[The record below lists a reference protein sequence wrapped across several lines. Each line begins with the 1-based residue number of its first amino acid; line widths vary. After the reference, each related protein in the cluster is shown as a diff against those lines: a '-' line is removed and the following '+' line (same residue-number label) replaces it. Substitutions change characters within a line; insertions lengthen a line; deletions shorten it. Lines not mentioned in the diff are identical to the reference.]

1 MVMKKMVKNTNGRS
15 KNQKWSSY
23 LYFKSVENY
32 LNGAINSK
40 KSKIANETSYEEKIQ
55 KVNLTNYLRGLEV
68 FLEEYCSF
76 AHNPY
81 ELIHYYQDL
90 RKTNDTDGLTA
101 FKQTVENYI
110 IWLKNERGLSGTT
123 AMNYQAHLRG
133 FLKWNDIILKFKN
146 YDEDSE
152 KAIRKAKY
160 SIDFYKEVEMGK
172 KIIGYVKNY
181 NLKMCMKW
189 MLISG
194 LGSKEIFSFKYGDL
208 RHLNYDNGM
217 VRIDSSRIKTG
228 VNFTTFIYS
237 EVKEL
242 VQKYLEMNKDAEDS
256 DYWMGEEPEKAY
268 HRYEKMFTSAYW
280 NMIHQEY
287 PEIKNISKKVFTFHS
302 YRSIFITLCRDLRVP
317 LHIENRFVAHSDDRL
332 TGAYAS
338 AKDLESNFKMIQEEL
353 FGVRSSDTREE
364 IEKEIMDRIIENILN
379 KGKRHTIFNNFDDNP
394 EDLKD
399 EDADMR
405 VGYVVQKIIE
415 TVKEELLE
423 DEDFINEL
431 KSKF

>member
-1 MVMKKMVKNTNGRS
+1 MVMKKMVKNTNGRT
-15 KNQKWSSY
+15 KNQKWLKY
-23 LYFKSVENY
+23 LDFTSIKNY
-32 LNGAINSK
+32 LSGSINSK
-40 KSKIANETSYEEKIQ
+40 KSKIANEITFDEKIQ

-68 FLEEYCSF
+68 FLDEYCDF
-76 AHNPY
+76 AHTPF
-81 ELIHYYQDL
+81 ELIHYYQEL
-90 RKTNDTDGLTA
+90 RKTNNTDGLTA
-101 FKQTVENYI
+101 FKQNVEDYI
-110 IWLKNERGLSGTT
+110 IWLKNEKGLSGTT

-152 KAIRKAKY
+152 KAIIKAKY
-160 SIDFYKEVEMGK
+160 SIDFYKELEMAK
-172 KIIGYVKNY
+172 KLIGYIKNY

-208 RHLNYDNGM
+208 RHLNYNNGM

-228 VNFTTFIYS
+228 VNFTTFLYA

-242 VQKYLEMNKDAEDS
+242 IQKYLEMNKDAEDS
-256 DYWMGEEPEKAY
+256 DYWLNEMPEKAY
-268 HRYEKMFTSAYW
+268 HRYEKMFSNAYR
-280 NMIHQEY
+280 NMVEQEY
-287 PEIKNISKKVFTFHS
+287 PELKSAKKKVFTFHS
-302 YRSIFITLCRDLRVP
+302 YRSIFITICRDLRIP

-364 IEKEIMDRIIENILN
+364 IEKEIMDRIIDNILN
-379 KGKRHTIFNNFDDNP
+379 KGKRQTIFQNFDDNP

-405 VGYVVQKIIE
+405 VGYMVQKIIE

-423 DEDFINEL
+423 DDNFITEL
-431 KSKF
+431 KSKL